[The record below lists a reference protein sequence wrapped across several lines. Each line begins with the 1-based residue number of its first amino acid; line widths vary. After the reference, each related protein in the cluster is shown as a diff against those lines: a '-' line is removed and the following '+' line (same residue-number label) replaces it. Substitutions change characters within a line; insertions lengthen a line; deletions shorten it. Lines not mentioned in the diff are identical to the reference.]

1 MQLPVS
7 LISALCQRVKNSEPL
22 LQQYYDKIKEI
33 TVRQREMG
41 IALNTTNQTSAQTEE
56 LLKEFS
62 GQGCL
67 SFPQWKHESF
77 AVLQSSGISKA
88 HWYNILL
95 KKIVAPAITKIS
107 QESISSKE
115 VDRILTDLR
124 RHYNKS
130 LVIAAAITSVHISA
144 GKIPDPEFDIARSLP
159 ILTAH
164 HEALVATEEFL
175 KRSDLPDKEDAVF
188 QSSPVNDLILL
199 MPDRVRINH
208 QDKTFQDSSCTSGAA
223 KTRHQAFST
232 WVRETRSKL
241 LIWDV
246 ETQATTKVH
255 QAMVGTLVE
264 PAATTPQLSASA
276 EAKIQQIS
284 NQVQTLGSHVSILLA
299 RPAPPPIHQSQ
310 TNVPRNNGHAPHPN
324 QAESP
329 AAKLK
334 NCRYCILLSHN
345 TNWASTSIATATT
358 TLTNQDF
365 NHTHYQFT
373 TRDQTKYILPPNGC
387 LQWILAPMETRIQ
400 AVSTT
405 PSVCSVCLSVPQ
417 AWNDTKTQCKVTH
430 GIKRRRDGRA
440 NAVCM
445 KEGCHYNFLVCKEHK
460 ELNKNHPFGLK
471 ATSWIQDRNRAFP
484 VLAEAGTPGEFAL
497 LTSSSA
503 MPTYNTTTFTDAAKI
518 AFAAIAYT
526 VKALSKRKP
535 EIEPIGATTIFPV
548 CQQQLSSSSPQ
559 LPQAVVSG
567 LSEAS
572 VLINNR
578 LWKESELPDCV
589 TLDRNKFLKNNAPAH
604 PSDLVDR
611 TQGQAVYL
619 YIDLYGNNGK
629 SIRTVFDSGATISLW
644 LNQIVLEGLLETRI
658 DSASP
663 AAISGIGQNT
673 TQAITCTIILPGN
686 KRNPIT
692 GNYVS
697 FVCKSTMVQQI
708 IPPLPQTD
716 QTQLIEETIQAMKQH
731 THSIPEDMIPSN
743 FQSEIGGQLQGL
755 IGAKHLQEFPVAV
768 MHLRNGLSIYRHSLR
783 PAGSRS
789 KVYCIGGSLP
799 AVTAFKQAYGNN
811 IHDFANLMMYENM
824 VDGDYSSALATLFD
838 GDVYDPNLRNK
849 LPALTDGSY
858 RDQQGEDDC
867 RTLQESALA
876 SSLATNSASKH
887 QLDFHAPAS
896 TKTPH

>member
-1 MQLPVS
+1 
-7 LISALCQRVKNSEPL
+7 
-22 LQQYYDKIKEI
+22 
-33 TVRQREMG
+33 
-41 IALNTTNQTSAQTEE
+41 
-56 LLKEFS
+56 
-62 GQGCL
+62 
-67 SFPQWKHESF
+67 
-77 AVLQSSGISKA
+77 
-88 HWYNILL
+88 
-95 KKIVAPAITKIS
+95 
-107 QESISSKE
+107 
-115 VDRILTDLR
+115 
-124 RHYNKS
+124 
-130 LVIAAAITSVHISA
+130 
-144 GKIPDPEFDIARSLP
+144 
-159 ILTAH
+159 
-164 HEALVATEEFL
+164 
-175 KRSDLPDKEDAVF
+175 
-188 QSSPVNDLILL
+188 
-199 MPDRVRINH
+199 
-208 QDKTFQDSSCTSGAA
+208 
-223 KTRHQAFST
+223 
-232 WVRETRSKL
+232 
-241 LIWDV
+241 
-246 ETQATTKVH
+246 
-255 QAMVGTLVE
+255 
-264 PAATTPQLSASA
+264 
-276 EAKIQQIS
+276 
-284 NQVQTLGSHVSILLA
+284 
-299 RPAPPPIHQSQ
+299 
-310 TNVPRNNGHAPHPN
+310 
-324 QAESP
+324 
-329 AAKLK
+329 
-334 NCRYCILLSHN
+334 
-345 TNWASTSIATATT
+345 
-358 TLTNQDF
+358 
-365 NHTHYQFT
+365 
-373 TRDQTKYILPPNGC
+373 
-387 LQWILAPMETRIQ
+387 METRIQ

-716 QTQLIEETIQAMKQH
+716 QTQLIEETVQAMKQH

-824 VDGDYSSALATLFD
+824 IDGDYSSALATLFD